1 MQLRTPRVALILAA
15 AIVLP
20 RAAAAHPY
28 ETFINVDDEED
39 LYDLHATGQI
49 DDSTLAELV
58 EVMQRG
64 VDLNKADREELYSLP
79 NLTYDEVD
87 AILAYRT
94 TAGWIRD
101 PIDLVVNGVLSQEKL
116 EAIAGFLVVSSQTQ
130 PLFATD
136 GWIRSQTR
144 WTVSDND
151 STPPVALQARISTLE
166 HLTVGMASTLSR
178 NRISDVVYDPTR
190 GALSARPADT
200 QVHVPKLYARWE
212 GDKWGAI
219 AGTYRIGFGQ
229 RLTFDNTSL
238 YTPNGFVVDDQ
249 LYRDDYLVTAC
260 KESAG
265 ELPTSPCTGPA
276 GDEYTTPDY
285 RWRDGLLGAAIGMH
299 DVPVGSGTLQSY
311 GFFSY
316 QPRSIYQ
323 YELYDKDTCDD
334 PRNDDDPACAAPTV
348 YRRGADPLDPTT
360 RFSYET
366 LPDMYAEMTAGG
378 NVSYQTGRRSHIG
391 VTGYG
396 SSVNWLTR
404 GIDLDFQEWSR
415 YPYGGPFGAVGA
427 DGAIGFGMND
437 LFGEVTRS
445 FDSTP
450 GGGGGFAGIVR
461 LVTTLAHHNELETS
475 VRYYD
480 TDFKNPYARPIA
492 AADELEGSRA
502 RDEEGVRLRYTALF
516 DKRLALR
523 AMADGWRSPSDGSS
537 NILLE
542 ERSDLDL
549 TDQYGVGLWAEYEN
563 KDLEQNGVGD
573 CFSIPTMTDESGE
586 PIPCAGEKY
595 QVTGRF
601 RYTPVKRY
609 SLVAQY
615 SHSILGDNHDTS
627 SYRQDAQASLIAT
640 AKPTDDIRVRARSR
654 YLFQDIADNT
664 YLEQSLWSYI
674 DLEYRLRQ
682 RDKLELRYDLYIYFD
697 KRMNTEARTP
707 SPEHWLWLSYESR
720 F

>member
-1 MQLRTPRVALILAA
+1 MQLRKARVALVLAA
-15 AIVLP
+15 TIVLP
-20 RAAAAHPY
+20 RVAAAHPY
-28 ETFINVDDEED
+28 ETFIDVDSEED

-79 NLTYDEVD
+79 NLTYDEVN
-87 AILAYRT
+87 AILTYRD
-94 TAGWIRD
+94 TAGFIRD
-101 PIDLVVNGVLSQEKL
+101 PVDLVVNDVLSQDKL
-116 EAIAGFLVVSSQTQ
+116 EAIAAFLVVSSPSR

-144 WTVSDND
+144 WTVND
-151 STPPVALQARISTLE
+151 GDKTPPVALQARLSTLQ
-166 HLTVGMASTLSR
+166 HLTVGAASTLSR

-190 GALSARPADT
+190 GALSARAADD
-200 QVHVPKLYARWE
+200 QVHVPKLYAEWE
-212 GDKWGAI
+212 GDKWAAI

-260 KESAG
+260 KEAAG
-265 ELPTSPCTGPA
+265 ELPTSPCTGVA

-285 RWRDGLLGAAIGMH
+285 RWRDGLLGAAVGMH
-299 DVPVGSGTLQSY
+299 DVPVGTGTLQSY

-323 YELYDKDTCDD
+323 YEIYDKNTCDD
-334 PRNDDDPACAAPTV
+334 PHNDGDPGCSAPTV
-348 YRRGADPLDPTT
+348 YKRGEDPLDPTS

-378 NVSYQTGRRSHIG
+378 NVSYATGRRSHIG

-396 SSVNWLTR
+396 STINWLTR
-404 GIDLDFQEWSR
+404 GVNLDFQEWSR

-450 GGGGGFAGIVR
+450 GGGGGFAGLVR

-492 AADELEGSRA
+492 ASDELEGSRA
-502 RDEEGVRLRYTALF
+502 RDEAGLRLRYTALL
-516 DKRLALR
+516 DKRLSLR

-542 ERSDLDL
+542 ERSDVDL
-549 TDQYGVGLWAEYEN
+549 TDQYGVGLWALYEN
-563 KDLEQNGVGD
+563 KDLGQNGVGQ
-573 CFSIPTMTDESGE
+573 CFSIPTMTDENGA

-615 SHSILGDNHDTS
+615 SHAILGDNHDTS

-640 AKPTDDIRVRARSR
+640 AKPTDDIRVRARTR
-654 YLFQDIADNT
+654 YLFQDVADNT
-664 YLEQSLWSYI
+664 YLEQSLWSYVN
-674 DLEYRLRQ
+674 LEYRLRQ
-682 RDKLELRYDLYIYFD
+682 RDKLSLRYDLYIYLD
-697 KRMNTEARTP
+697 KRMNTAARTP
-707 SPEHWLWLSYESR
+707 SPEQWLWLSYESR